1 MATAQNLV
9 EFYSRLLRDVGIFET
24 EDAKLSI
31 HDGGESGELTPVTIS
46 GLRLVLPTENILRNP
61 KWNET
66 IAFHPLSEDAI
77 SGESPVFKRLK
88 IYMDIRLSTTMI
100 VLMKVLLGVTADK
113 SRHGNLDSRAISL
126 LQSLDSVTSKAVDD
140 LDKLRR
146 VLESVGEKKLMHVR
160 VQRSG
165 KVKDKGYRRATL
177 ISYPILTEFDRD
189 DDVVFG
195 VKFSSKKSKREIA
208 SLFKWILDLD
218 DSPIDRHSKGSDAK
232 VAPGFHSLILAYA
245 SVMTRFAEIFDI
257 FSNELEAYS
266 DFKPVLNWVDDARDL
281 SPFNYKIP
289 ALDGNDREALADG
302 APKEAIAETTNKVR
316 NSSASGSNSNNREEV
331 FTTSVTVIKDK
342 DGDELQPLPI
352 SKGPGG
358 ITKVPSWSN
367 RDDPAEREER
377 ERNRQKLNV
386 TKDEEEEAFRRAREN
401 FNWAQR
407 NGNSRRDDRYRD
419 RDRRDDRYDRDR
431 DRDRDR
437 YRDRRDDR
445 RSRYDDDDDDYYY
458 RRDRRRDRY
467 DDDDD
472 YDDDYR
478 DRGRSRDPRDSRRS
492 NRNARYGRSM

>member
-1 MATAQNLV
+1 MATAQDLV

-24 EDAKLSI
+24 EGAKLSI

-46 GLRLVLPTENILRNP
+46 GLRLVLPTEDILRNP

-88 IYMDIRLSTTMI
+88 IYMDIRLSSTMI

-113 SRHGNLDSRAISL
+113 SRHGNLDSRAIGL
-126 LQSLDSVTSKAVDD
+126 LQALDSVTSKAVDD
-140 LDKLRR
+140 LNKLSR
-146 VLESVGEKKLMHVR
+146 VLENVGEKKLMHIR

-189 DDVVFG
+189 DDEVFG
-195 VKFSSKKSKREIA
+195 VKFSSKKSKREVA

-218 DSPIDRHSKGSDAK
+218 SQPLDRHSMGSDEK
-232 VAPGFHSLILAYA
+232 VAPGFHSLILAYGK
-245 SVMTRFAEIFDI
+245 VMSRFAEIFDI

-266 DFKPVLNWVDDARDL
+266 DFKPKLNWIDDAKNL
-281 SPFNYKIP
+281 SQFNYKIP

-302 APKEAIAETTNKVR
+302 APKEAVVETKKVS
-316 NSSASGSNSNNREEV
+316 NSSASGSKSKDREEV
-331 FTTSVTVIKDK
+331 YTTTVTVIKD
-342 DGDELQPLPI
+342 DELKPLPI

-377 ERNRQKLNV
+377 ERNRQKSIV

-407 NGNSRRDDRYRD
+407 NGNNRRDDRYRD
-419 RDRRDDRYDRDR
+419 RRDDYDRDRGRDR
-431 DRDRDR
+431 DRDSD
-437 YRDRRDDR
+437 RDRRNSR
-445 RSRYDDDDDDYYY
+445 RSRYDDDDDRYDDDRYDSRR
-458 RRDRRRDRY
+458 RRDDRY
-467 DDDDD
+467 DDDDR
-472 YDDDYR
+472 YDRDRY
-478 DRGRSRDPRDSRRS
+478 DRGRSRDPRDSRRDL
-492 NRNARYGRSM
+492 RNSRRVGSI